1 MGGLRVLRAYNLEGQ
16 TMNNPSNYVHP
27 TKRQTYHVLIETNA
41 TNGGD
46 PAKRSMPANDE
57 EHAAELVLWLHQN
70 GIAAKVVTFDRYTEK
85 LRNYND
91 RVSAAS

>member
-1 MGGLRVLRAYNLEGQ
+1 MGGLRAKRAYNLEGQ

-46 PAKRSMPANDE
+46 PAKRAMHANGED
-57 EHAAELVLWLHQN
+57 HAADLVLWLHLN
-70 GIAAKVVTFDRYTEK
+70 GIAAKVVTGDRYNEK